1 MTAVLG
7 SASQISLREGES
19 RRMKKGSIRTD
30 HRVAPTQSTRG
41 FSPTTYETGR

>member
-7 SASQISLREGES
+7 SASQISLRVGES
-19 RRMKKGSIRTD
+19 RRMKKGSIRSD

-41 FSPTTYETGR
+41 FSPTANGTAR